1 MNKYLTSFR
10 VLTHLGVNN
19 ISATSVLNKNR
30 LRKCTIVTDKQQQK
44 MEYGHFQQCA
54 SSKKKESTFQWFKR
68 QQRGV
73 RIDSS
78 KFSEPKRY
86 FCRLKIIERKYIQEK
101 QPN

>member
-1 MNKYLTSFR
+1 MVTFN
-10 VLTHLGVNN
+10 
-19 ISATSVLNKNR
+19 SAH
-30 LRKCTIVTDKQQQK
+30 Q
-44 MEYGHFQQCA
+44 A
-54 SSKKKESTFQWFKR
+54 KKKESTFQWFKR